1 MICVLIVMICF
12 KEILMQKIITT
23 HDKEKVTVKCTEDG
37 ILLYSISKTMKQA
50 AIEQLGY
57 KFNGYSFNRKAP
69 SNLKNQAIAAVKEY
83 FYTIFTTE
91 QVNVFYKNNSKNIA
105 ETIRKNGYSKE
116 IQKLQSSKVSGKST
130 FSVFDEI
137 EAYGV
142 FKIQFD
148 GNGGI
153 KVTSERKITP
163 LNTKKL
169 EKINTSLEKLNLIN
183 GLHIKLTLE
192 NYNILTSISKSMSKN
207 KIIKD

>member
-1 MICVLIVMICF
+1 M
-12 KEILMQKIITT
+12 
-23 HDKEKVTVKCTEDG
+23 
-37 ILLYSISKTMKQA
+37 
-50 AIEQLGY
+50 
-57 KFNGYSFNRKAP
+57 
-69 SNLKNQAIAAVKEY
+69 KEY